1 MTKFEEEFEH
11 ELDYFIERELSLDEK
26 LSFGARDVLVK
37 FFSGWH
43 SPEHIEKEIQMKLL
57 KLQQQA
63 LPVVPAD
70 VAKLPPFD
78 GMKEYVLDERLL
90 TIREYLNKLDGKSNS
105 DITEAETWCMI
116 HEDIVYS
123 AMLNGYKVE
132 KPALFEVKMPI
143 IYWDDDASQLT
154 NGFDFLR
161 IDKETDEVDFVGFLS
176 NTKKHTVHFTEQE
189 IKSIDERYWQFAVPV
204 EDNK

>member
-1 MTKFEEEFEH
+1 MTNKFEEIWNEA
-11 ELDYFIERELSLDEK
+11 REK
-26 LSFGARDVLVK
+26 AGLSFSRPGTLSWELALYRKLK
-37 FFSGWH
+37 
-43 SPEHIEKEIQMKLL
+43 EKIEPLI
-57 KLQQQA
+57 QQQA
-63 LPVVPAD
+63 LPVVPED

-78 GMKEYVLDERLL
+78 EMKEYVLDERLL

-105 DITEAETWCMI
+105 DITEAEAWCMI

-132 KPALFEVKMPI
+132 KNALFEVKMPI

-204 EDNK
+204 EDGE